1 MQAGEE
7 EEEEGVLVGRLMDEL
22 FAESAPL
29 LASIV
34 GVCQVQVL
42 LYAL

>member
-7 EEEEGVLVGRLMDEL
+7 KKEALLVGKLMDEP

-29 LASIV
+29 VASIV
-34 GVCQVQVL
+34 AVCQVQVL